1 MDIIDILPAYDAP
14 VPRYTSYPTAP
25 HFSAAVDAETY
36 ALWLRE
42 IGPEPLSIYLHVPFC
57 AQLCWFC
64 GCHTTATTSTAPVEA
79 YAETLLAEIDL
90 LATAIGRRL
99 PVAHIHWGG
108 GTPTAMPGPR
118 MRAVMDR
125 LRTHFLV
132 QDTAEIAVEID
143 PRTATP
149 AALDT
154 LAEIGCTRASL
165 GVQDF
170 DPRVQRAVNRIQ
182 SFDVTSACAE
192 GLRARGIRALN
203 LDLIYG
209 LPHQTEA
216 SVAETAAQA
225 MLLQPDRIAV
235 FGYAHVPWM
244 KKHQA
249 LLPQEALPG
258 TVERWRQ
265 RAAIEAA
272 ILAHGWQ
279 AIGLDH
285 YARPEDA
292 LAVAAQGRRIR
303 RNFQG
308 YTTDTAATLLGLGA
322 SAIGSLPQGYVQNA
336 AAIPDYRDR
345 VRAGALPIARGVAL
359 SEDDRMRRDVI
370 EQLMCN
376 GTVDLDETAARHHQD
391 PYRLLTAGPALDSMA
406 QDGLILWDGRSV
418 QVPDHARPLLRN
430 VAAVFD
436 AYLRPATGRHA
447 RAI

>member
-1 MDIIDILPAYDAP
+1 MYIIDLLPAYDAP

-25 HFSAAVDAETY
+25 HFSPDVNAATY
-36 ALWLRE
+36 AGWLRE
-42 IGPEPLSIYLHVPFC
+42 IGPQPLSIYLHVPFC

-64 GCHTTATTSTAPVEA
+64 GCHTTATTGTAPVEA

-90 LATAIGRRL
+90 LAEAIGRSL
-99 PVAHIHWGG
+99 PVAHVHWGG

-125 LRTHFLV
+125 LRARFHL
-132 QDTAEIAVEID
+132 QDDAEIAVEID

-154 LAEIGCTRASL
+154 LAGIGCTRASL

-182 SFDVTSACAE
+182 SFEATRACAD

-209 LPHQTEA
+209 LPYQTEA
-216 SVAETAAQA
+216 SVRETAAQA

-265 RAAIEAA
+265 RAATEAA
-272 ILAHGWQ
+272 ILAHGWE

-285 YARPEDA
+285 YARPQDE
-292 LAVAAQGRRIR
+292 LAIAARARCVR

-308 YTTDTAATLLGLGA
+308 YTTDTATTLLGLGA

-336 AAIPDYRDR
+336 AAIPDHRDR
-345 VRAGALPIARGVAL
+345 VRAGVLPIARGIAL
-359 SEDDRMRRDVI
+359 TDDDRMRRDVI
-370 EQLMCN
+370 EQLMCH

-391 PYRLLTAGPALDSMA
+391 PHLLLAAGPALDSMA

-430 VAAVFD
+430 VAAAFD
-436 AYLRPATGRHA
+436 AYLRPTARRHA
-447 RAI
+447 QAI